1 MARGMATQVEVEVD
15 TQKNFDVMYKI
26 LIIGDS
32 SVGKTALLT
41 RVCEGRFQSSF
52 MATVGRWAAAN
63 VCSLIAGGLSI
74 PYSYTS

>member
-15 TQKNFDVMYKI
+15 TRKNFDTMYKI

-41 RVCEGRFQSSF
+41 RFCDGRFQSTF
-52 MATVGRWAAAN
+52 MATVGRRACAVFLN
-63 VCSLIAGGLSI
+63 
-74 PYSYTS
+74 